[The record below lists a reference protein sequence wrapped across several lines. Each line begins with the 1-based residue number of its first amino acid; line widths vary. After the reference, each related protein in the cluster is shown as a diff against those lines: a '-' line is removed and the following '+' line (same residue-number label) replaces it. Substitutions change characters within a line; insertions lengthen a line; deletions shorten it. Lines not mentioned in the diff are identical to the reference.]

1 MQDKEQKSIG
11 EAQDCLSVVIAI
23 SDRFDDIGTVYEAY
37 REALSERDY
46 RYHFFYVLDGEHP
59 AAARAL
65 ESLIANGEPV
75 SVIKLGRWFG
85 EATALSAGFSASSA
99 DRILT
104 LPPYLQI
111 EPAEIH
117 RIIEALDDCDVAV
130 GTRVRDKDTRFNK
143 AQSRLFNWTVRK
155 LTGASFTDLG
165 CGARA
170 LRRQVADEIQLYGD
184 QHRFLTLLASRQG
197 FRVNE
202 VACRQHPTDQ
212 QSRVY
217 GAGIYVRRLLDVL
230 TAFFLVKFTKKPLR
244 FFGLVGSTLFASGVI
259 MLVVLAFQRLW
270 FDIPAGD
277 RPLLLVATLLVTLGI
292 QIIAIGLIGEIIIFT
307 HARELKEYNI
317 DRIVT
322 GGENAPSDEPTA

>member
-1 MQDKEQKSIG
+1 MQNQQQTSTHD
-11 EAQDCLSVVIAI
+11 AQDRLSVVIAI
-23 SDRFDDIGTVYEAY
+23 SERFDDIGSVFEAY
-37 REALSERDY
+37 KEALSEHGY
-46 RYHFFYVLDGEHP
+46 HYHFFYVLDGEHP
-59 AAARAL
+59 TAARDL
-65 ESLIANGEPV
+65 ETLIADGEPV

-85 EATALSAGFSASSA
+85 EATALSAGFSASNS

-117 RIIEALDDCDVAV
+117 RLIEALDDCDIAA
-130 GTRVRDKDTRFNK
+130 GTRVRDQDTRFNRF
-143 AQSRLFNWTVRK
+143 QSRLFNWAVRK
-155 LTGASFTDLG
+155 LTGTSFTDLG

-170 LRRQVADEIQLYGD
+170 LRRAVADEIQLYGD

-197 FRVNE
+197 FRVKE
-202 VACRQHPTDQ
+202 IACRQHATDQ
-212 QSRVY
+212 KSRVY
-217 GAGIYVRRLLDVL
+217 GGGVYVRRLLDVL

-244 FFGLVGSTLFASGVI
+244 FFGLVGSTLFASGTI
-259 MLVVLAFQRLW
+259 ILIVLAVQRLW
-270 FDIPAGD
+270 FSIPAGD

-317 DRIVT
+317 DRIVK
-322 GGENAPSDEPTA
+322 GSDHSRPTDS